1 MEARFK
7 SLVFFLSICYT
18 QIEMGKDVS
27 SNEIFYLFIESAK
40 VLKDNYEC
48 LLMPFF
54 RPREVRCW
62 KKMIYSLD
70 MSEGRKDK
78 LWNYLNGDIE
88 YEELIKDSILDKILH
103 K

>member
-1 MEARFK
+1 MPF
-7 SLVFFLSICYT
+7 SLPYAILVL
-18 QIEMGKDVS
+18 EKGKIMS
-27 SNEIFYLFIESAK
+27 SNDTFYLFIESAK

-54 RPREVRCW
+54 RPREIKCW

-70 MSEGRKDK
+70 MSESRKDK
-78 LWNYLNGDIE
+78 LWSYLNSDIE
-88 YEELIKDSILDKILH
+88 YEELIKESILDKILH

>member
-1 MEARFK
+1 
-7 SLVFFLSICYT
+7 
-18 QIEMGKDVS
+18 MGKDLS
-27 SNEIFYLFIESAK
+27 SNETFYLFIESAK

-54 RPREVRCW
+54 RPREIKCW

-70 MSEGRKDK
+70 MSESRKDR

-88 YEELIKDSILDKILH
+88 YEELIKETILDKILH

>member
-1 MEARFK
+1 M
-7 SLVFFLSICYT
+7 
-18 QIEMGKDVS
+18 S
-27 SNEIFYLFIESAK
+27 SNNEVFYLFIESAK

-54 RPREVRCW
+54 RPREIKCW

-70 MSEGRKDK
+70 MSESRKDK
-78 LWNYLNGDIE
+78 LWSYLNSDIE
-88 YEELIKDSILDKILH
+88 YEELIKESILDKILH

>member
-1 MEARFK
+1 M
-7 SLVFFLSICYT
+7 
-18 QIEMGKDVS
+18 
-27 SNEIFYLFIESAK
+27 SNNEVFYLFIESAK

-54 RPREVRCW
+54 RPKEVKCW

-70 MSEGRKDK
+70 MSESRKDK
-78 LWNYLNGDIE
+78 LWSYLNGDLE
-88 YEELIKDSILDKILH
+88 YEELIKESILDKILQ

>member
-1 MEARFK
+1 M
-7 SLVFFLSICYT
+7 
-18 QIEMGKDVS
+18 
-27 SNEIFYLFIESAK
+27 SNNETFYLFIESAK

-54 RPREVRCW
+54 RPREIKCW

-70 MSEGRKDK
+70 MSETRKDK
-78 LWNYLNGDIE
+78 LWSYLNSDIE
-88 YEELIKDSILDKILH
+88 YEELVKDSILDKILQ

>member
-1 MEARFK
+1 M
-7 SLVFFLSICYT
+7 SN
-18 QIEMGKDVS
+18 
-27 SNEIFYLFIESAK
+27 NEIFYLFIESAK

-54 RPREVRCW
+54 RPKEIKCW

-70 MSEGRKDK
+70 MSESRKDK
-78 LWNYLNGDIE
+78 LWSYLNSDLE
-88 YEELIKDSILDKILH
+88 YEELIKESILDKILH